1 MPYMNYVYSKYVF
14 LKLIILEKSTK
25 QRVSVVLTSEVNN
38 HATNMAK
45 EAGPRSLSVLCH
57 NYERLRPRSI
67 IPRVEGVFSKLSSA
81 NRVFSLEAAAAILV
95 SQRSETARMIV
106 YQATHMGAELFFYEN
121 TSFCSSKLV
130 CVLCKHF
137 LLS

>member
-1 MPYMNYVYSKYVF
+1 
-14 LKLIILEKSTK
+14 
-25 QRVSVVLTSEVNN
+25 VVLTSEVNN

-57 NYERLRPRSI
+57 NYERFRPRSI
-67 IPRVEGVFSKLSSA
+67 IPRVEGIFSKLSSA

-95 SQRSETARMIV
+95 SQRSETTRMIV
-106 YQATHMGAELFFYEN
+106 FQATHMGAELFYVN
-121 TSFCSSKLV
+121 TSICSSKLV